1 MAKSYRF
8 FYHYFKQNNCMSVH
22 YQKQCIQCKDIVC
35 TAATESKW
43 KPAQPRLVIQ
53 GFASSIEKIGE
64 TIYIHK

>member
-1 MAKSYRF
+1 
-8 FYHYFKQNNCMSVH
+8 MSVH

-43 KPAQPRLVIQ
+43 KSTQPRLVIQ